1 MNTVSM
7 NSGNK
12 VFETHRLL
20 FNLSDEKNLKR
31 SNSYVSKI
39 KNTLSEVKRWNGENG
54 KWWKFVSPRITEV
67 VLIHFNVIKN
77 DYQ

>member
-39 KNTLSEVKRWNGENG
+39 KNTLFEVKR
-54 KWWKFVSPRITEV
+54 
-67 VLIHFNVIKN
+67 
-77 DYQ
+77 

>member
-1 MNTVSM
+1 MNPVSM

-20 FNLSDEKNLKR
+20 FNLSDEKSLKR

-39 KNTLSEVKRWNGENG
+39 KNTLFEVKR
-54 KWWKFVSPRITEV
+54 
-67 VLIHFNVIKN
+67 
-77 DYQ
+77 

>member
-1 MNTVSM
+1 MFSDTVNSIKVYCRMNPVSM

-39 KNTLSEVKRWNGENG
+39 KNTLSEVKR
-54 KWWKFVSPRITEV
+54 
-67 VLIHFNVIKN
+67 
-77 DYQ
+77 